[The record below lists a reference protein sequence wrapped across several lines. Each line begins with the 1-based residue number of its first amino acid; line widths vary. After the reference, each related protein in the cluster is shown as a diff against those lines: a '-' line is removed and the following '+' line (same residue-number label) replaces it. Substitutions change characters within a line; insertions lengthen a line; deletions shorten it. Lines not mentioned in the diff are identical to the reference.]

1 MKKYISVFCI
11 LALAIF
17 AGSCGKNSAPEVM
30 PAPAQIEQSVPV
42 LPAEPA
48 PEAPAAPAPVPEEV
62 PAVPQAAVQEAV
74 PEPVPEPVQPQEGCT
89 VEGGGY
95 IVEIQSASVT
105 TDGNGNNAIAVRF
118 LFTNNNADPASF
130 MWIADD
136 HVSQNGTPLSVDGM
150 APNMEDATQFN
161 FTVQVSNGQSV
172 PVTYIYPCYSTDPVD
187 ISFNILRDFNS
198 RTVLGSGSCTL
209 TLQ

>member
-1 MKKYISVFCI
+1 MKKYISVICI

-17 AGSCGKNSAPEVM
+17 AGSCGKNSVPEAAQM
-30 PAPAQIEQSVPV
+30 PAQIEQSVPV
-42 LPAEPA
+42 LPAESVSEVPVT
-48 PEAPAAPAPVPEEV
+48 PAPVPEEV
-62 PAVPQAAVQEAV
+62 PADPQAAAQEAV
-74 PEPVPEPVQPQEGCT
+74 PEAVPEAVLPQEGCT

-95 IVEIQSASVT
+95 TVEIQSASLTV
-105 TDGNGNNAIAVRF
+105 DGNGNNAIAVRF
-118 LFTNNNADPASF
+118 LFTNNNNDPANF

-136 HVSQNGTPLSVDGM
+136 HVSQNGSPLSVDGM
-150 APNMEDATQFN
+150 TPNMEDPTQFN
-161 FTVQVSNGQSV
+161 FTVQISNGQSI